1 MKHVFLFGIFGWLLS
16 FTLVAQT
23 GIWQWS
29 VPVHNFSTHPKNPES
44 RAYLWIPGQCEQV
57 KAILVAQHNM
67 ELLLVGLIILL
78 PINRNV
84 HWHAFLSVVSG
95 HIIVIAGYVR
105 IFGENVTSIKFLV
118 WKPWENMNQHIHGAM
133 KV

>member
-1 MKHVFLFGIFGWLLS
+1 MAAHLVHRPYDPGGTAHPFQRQRRVHVH
-16 FTLVAQT
+16 
-23 GIWQWS
+23 
-29 VPVHNFSTHPKNPES
+29 VPRGHPAGCHPCGGG
-44 RAYLWIPGQCEQV
+44 AL
-57 KAILVAQHNM
+57 
-67 ELLLVGLIILL
+67 
-78 PINRNV
+78 
-84 HWHAFLSVVSG
+84 HWHVFLSVVSG